1 MSPTRVARLRRRLG
15 ARASFG
21 ALCAGVALA
30 TLALGVVI
38 AFGIREEQR
47 AAARAHALAELQV
60 TPVVTPME
68 PIRLDGVVVRA
79 ATRDWPKKMH
89 HRPLAAGEP
98 VPVLVTAYCL
108 SGTTRRGRYVRA
120 GIVAADPHLFPLS
133 RYIELYAG
141 KKYLGRFLV
150 DDTGSRIRG
159 AHIDMWVPTCREA
172 IIFGRQRGTA
182 MLVPRP
188 EIQVVQ
194 AGSAG
199 ANR

>member
-1 MSPTRVARLRRRLG
+1 MSPTRVARLRQRLG
-15 ARASFG
+15 TRTSFG
-21 ALCAGVALA
+21 ALCVGIGLC

-47 AAARAHALAELQV
+47 AAARAHALAEIQPP
-60 TPVVTPME
+60 PVRPIE
-68 PIRLDGVVVRA
+68 PIRVEGVLVRA
-79 ATRDWPKKMH
+79 ATKGWNKKM
-89 HRPLAAGEP
+89 HRPLASGEP

-108 SGTTRRGRYVRA
+108 NGTTRRGRYVRA

-172 IIFGRQRGTA
+172 IIFGRQHGTA

-194 AGSAG
+194 AGTSA
-199 ANR
+199 ANKP

>member
-15 ARASFG
+15 TRASFT
-21 ALCAGVALA
+21 ALCVGVGLA

-47 AAARAHALAELQV
+47 AAARARSSAELQV
-60 TPVVTPME
+60 PAVRRVD
-68 PIRLDGVVVRA
+68 PISIEGVIVRA
-79 ATRDWPKKMH
+79 ATTGWNRKMR
-89 HRPLAAGEP
+89 RPLAAGEP

-108 SGTTRRGRYVRA
+108 SGTTRRGRYVRP
-120 GIVAADPHLFPLS
+120 GIVAADPRLFPLS

-141 KKYLGRFLV
+141 TKYLGRFLV
-150 DDTGSRIRG
+150 DDTGSRIHG

-172 IIFGRQRGTA
+172 ILFGRQRGTA

-188 EIQVVQ
+188 TIQIVQ
-194 AGSAG
+194 AGASAS
-199 ANR
+199 AKP

>member
-1 MSPTRVARLRRRLG
+1 
-15 ARASFG
+15 
-21 ALCAGVALA
+21 LA
-30 TLALGVVI
+30 TLALGIVI

-47 AAARAHALAELQV
+47 AAARARAIAELQAP
-60 TPVVTPME
+60 PVATPME
-68 PIRLDGVVVRA
+68 PISVEGVVVRA
-79 ATRDWPKKMH
+79 AARDWPKKMH
-89 HRPLAAGEP
+89 RPLATSEP

-108 SGTTRRGRYVRA
+108 SGTTRRGRYVRP

-141 KKYLGRFLV
+141 TRYLGRFLV

-172 IIFGRQRGTA
+172 ILFGRQRGTA

-194 AGSAG
+194 AGTST
-199 ANR
+199 NK

>member
-15 ARASFG
+15 TRASFG
-21 ALCAGVALA
+21 ALCTGIGLA

-47 AAARAHALAELQV
+47 AAARARAIAELQAA
-60 TPVVTPME
+60 PVVTPME
-68 PIRLDGVVVRA
+68 PIRLDAVIVRA
-79 ATRDWPKKMH
+79 ASRDWSKKL
-89 HRPLAAGEP
+89 HRPPAAGEP

-172 IIFGRQRGTA
+172 ILFGRQRGTA

-194 AGSAG
+194 AGAASAS
-199 ANR
+199 RP

>member
-1 MSPTRVARLRRRLG
+1 MSPTSAARLRRRLG
-15 ARASFG
+15 TRASFG
-21 ALCAGVALA
+21 ALCAGVGLA

-47 AAARAHALAELQV
+47 AAARAQAAAELQTAPIV
-60 TPVVTPME
+60 TPAE
-68 PIRLDGVVVRA
+68 PIRLEGVVVRA
-79 ATRDWPKKMH
+79 ASRYWSRKL
-89 HRPLAAGEP
+89 HRPLVAGEP

-141 KKYLGRFLV
+141 TKYLGRFLV

-172 IIFGRQRGTA
+172 ILFGRQRGTA

-194 AGSAG
+194 AGSSSSK
-199 ANR
+199 

>member
-1 MSPTRVARLRRRLG
+1 M
-15 ARASFG
+15 
-21 ALCAGVALA
+21 
-30 TLALGVVI
+30 GVVI

-47 AAARAHALAELQV
+47 AVARARAIAELQPPSLV
-60 TPVVTPME
+60 TRTDTV
-68 PIRLDGVVVRA
+68 RLNGVVVHA
-79 ATRDWPKKMH
+79 AARGWNRKMRH
-89 HRPLAAGEP
+89 PVATGEP

-141 KKYLGRFLV
+141 TKYLGRFLV

-172 IIFGRQRGTA
+172 ILFGRRRGTA

-188 EIQVVQ
+188 DLEVVQ
-194 AGSAG
+194 AGSTASPK
-199 ANR
+199 R

>member
-1 MSPTRVARLRRRLG
+1 M
-15 ARASFG
+15 
-21 ALCAGVALA
+21 
-30 TLALGVVI
+30 
-38 AFGIREEQR
+38 
-47 AAARAHALAELQV
+47 
-60 TPVVTPME
+60 PME
-68 PIRLDGVVVRA
+68 PIRVQGVLVRA
-79 ATRDWPKKMH
+79 ATKGWNRKM
-89 HRPLAAGEP
+89 HRPLASGEP

-108 SGTTRRGRYVRA
+108 NGTTRRGRYVRA

-141 KKYLGRFLV
+141 TKYLGRFLV

-172 IIFGRQRGTA
+172 IIFGRQHGTA

-194 AGSAG
+194 AGTSA
-199 ANR
+199 ANKP

>member
-1 MSPTRVARLRRRLG
+1 MSPTRAARLRRRLG
-15 ARASFG
+15 TRATFG
-21 ALCAGVALA
+21 TLCTSVGLA

-38 AFGIREEQR
+38 AFGIRKEQR
-47 AAARAHALAELQV
+47 AAARARALAELQPPPPRPMAPI
-60 TPVVTPME
+60 PVQ
-68 PIRLDGVVVRA
+68 GVVVQA
-79 ATRDWPKKMH
+79 AAKGWNKKMR
-89 HRPLAAGEP
+89 RPLAAGEP

-108 SGTTRRGRYVRA
+108 SGTTRRGRYVRP

-188 EIQVVQ
+188 SIEVVQ
-194 AGSAG
+194 AGASSKQTP
-199 ANR
+199 